1 MNRVKIKENAKKMIK
16 GNLWHLWKPQVI
28 FGLIEFAVGV
38 IVAIIMLLTGAG
50 QETMEKVIALIS
62 TPMSIIEVIFLVA
75 FSKYCLDFV
84 RGKKSNMK
92 EIWEFIKKNWVES
105 LLISLL
111 VTVNVALGMF
121 LLIVPGIMAAIGL
134 SFYREVCA
142 DNPEL
147 KTTDIARKAWKITN
161 GYKMDL
167 FIMGLSFLGWLL
179 LVSITFGLLMIWLTP
194 YMTISF
200 TLAYEELKKA
210 AE

>member
-16 GNLWHLWKPQVI
+16 GNLWHLWKPQII
-28 FGLIEFAVGV
+28 FGLIEFAIGA
-38 IVAIIMLLTGAG
+38 IVTIIMLLTGAG
-50 QETMEKVIALIS
+50 QETMEKVITLIS
-62 TPMSIIEVIFLVA
+62 TPMSIIEVIFLVG

-92 EIWEFIKKNWVES
+92 EIWEFIKKNWVVS

-111 VTVNVALGMF
+111 VAFNVAFGMI
-121 LLIVPGIMAAIGL
+121 LLIVPGIMAAVGL

-147 KTTDIARKAWKITN
+147 KTTDIARKAWKITD

-167 FIMGLSFLGWLL
+167 FIMGLSFLGWLF
-179 LVSITFGLLMIWLTP
+179 LVPITFGLLMIWLTP

>member
-28 FGLIEFAVGV
+28 FALIEFAIGA
-38 IVAIIMLLTGAG
+38 IVALILLLTGVG
-50 QETMEKVIALIS
+50 QETMEKVVSLVS
-62 TPMSIIEVIFLVA
+62 TPMSIIEVIFLVG

-92 EIWEFIKKNWVES
+92 EIWEFIKKNWVVS

-111 VTVNVALGMF
+111 VAFNVAFGMI

-147 KTTDIARKAWKITN
+147 KTTAIARKAWKITN

-179 LVSITFGLLMIWLTP
+179 LVPITLGLLMIWLTP

>member
-28 FGLIEFAVGV
+28 FGLIEFAIGA
-38 IVAIIMLLTGAG
+38 IVALILLLTGVG
-50 QETMEKVIALIS
+50 QETMEKVVSLVS

-92 EIWEFIKKNWVES
+92 EIWEFIKKNWVVS

-111 VTVNVALGMF
+111 VAFNVAFGMI

-179 LVSITFGLLMIWLTP
+179 LVPITLGLLMIWLTP